1 MRKSLHESLEKISSS
16 ADALGLDTGNLFKV
30 NPADF
35 AVPGVALELEKL
47 AAEAAPPSSNTGANP
62 IVTPHFFPHGEKKGV
77 KVVQRTK
84 LDWLAFTSSADFE
97 NLCRLVSTLIL
108 PGVEFLKQKKGAFGY
123 PESHCIVRDGVQYGL
138 MCTGAEHGRHYVSL
152 TGVAAKTFDNDLVEC
167 IHEAFTMP
175 ALRRGPQGEVLL
187 DEHGKPLTEF
197 DVRLSRVDIC
207 LDVFDTHTWDHAF
220 RAYHLGRFKNVRGG
234 KNPQLTV
241 IDVSSD
247 GVNKGRT
254 MQVGVRG
261 GRVLGRVYEKGLE
274 VFAHMPEE
282 LRIAS
287 DAREAE
293 LGLEPVHADNWLRL
307 EAEFRHEKDQRL
319 PFEILLQRDQY
330 FAGSYPYFADVLG
343 ETMTA
348 RPVRLKSD
356 IEVDLLALMHNAK
369 RSYGT
374 LIYSLGQL
382 GFSASEVVEH
392 LSSDRNN
399 DKLVRSGLLAAI
411 KDILRAEDPDFDIP
425 LF

>member
-47 AAEAAPPSSNTGANP
+47 AAEAAPPSSNTGATYHP
-62 IVTPHFFPHGEKKGV
+62 TPTFFPHHEKKGV
-77 KVVQRTK
+77 KVVQKTK
-84 LDWLAFTSSADFE
+84 LDWLAFTSSSCFE
-97 NLCRLVSTLIL
+97 NICKLVSTLIL
-108 PGVEFLKQKKGAFGY
+108 PGVEFLKQNKGAFGY
-123 PESHCIVRDGVQYGL
+123 PDSYSIVRDGGQYGL
-138 MCTGAEHGRHYVSL
+138 LCTGASHGRNLVSL
-152 TGVAAKTFDNDLVEC
+152 TGIAAKTFSDDLVEC
-167 IHEAFTMP
+167 IYEAFTMP
-175 ALRRGPQGEVLL
+175 TDRRGPNGEILL
-187 DEHGKPLTEF
+187 DDEGKPLTEF

-207 LDVFDTHTWDHAF
+207 LDVFNGPTWDHAF
-220 RAYHLGRFKNVRGG
+220 RAYSLDRYKRPKSP
-234 KNPQLTV
+234 KNPEIKT
-241 IDVSSD
+241 IGVSVD

-254 MQVGVRG
+254 LQVGVRG

-307 EAEFRHEKDQRL
+307 EAEFRHEKDQPL
-319 PFEILLQRDQY
+319 PFEMLLQRDHY

-343 ETMTA
+343 ETITA
-348 RPVRLKSD
+348 RPVRVKTD
-356 IEVDLLALMHNAK
+356 IQVDLLALIHNAK
-369 RSYGT
+369 RSYGS
-374 LIYSLGQL
+374 LIYSMRQL
-382 GFSASEVVEH
+382 GFTNAEVVEH

-399 DKLVRSGLLAAI
+399 DKLVRSGLLGAI

-425 LF
+425 LG